1 MCISDMAQSATLLFA
16 VFTFVALA
24 AFLLLLYAWHAKPK
38 YKRRKKDSKK
48 LMSAGTLAL
57 LGFVLTLTSVFAPDL
72 LFHDESL
79 PFDYAELPEY
89 DGQPWI
95 VVNDDEP
102 YFLDEEMKPESYV
115 HYSSLDLFGRCGPA
129 DAVLSAD
136 TLPTEDRESIAEV
149 KPTGW
154 QSVRYDFV
162 DGESLYNRC
171 HLIAFSLCGAN
182 AEERN
187 LITGTRSMNINGMLD
202 NEMEV
207 LEYIRETGNHVRYRV
222 TPVFVGDELV
232 ARGVLMEAWSIEDAG
247 EGICYCIYA
256 YNVEPGVEIDYRDGS
271 NHAVN

>member
-1 MCISDMAQSATLLFA
+1 MCISDMVQTAALLFA
-16 VFTFVALA
+16 IFTLVTLS
-24 AFLLLLYAWHAKPK
+24 AFLMLLYRWYGLPR
-38 YKRRKKDSKK
+38 YKRRKKERKK
-48 LMSAGTLAL
+48 LMSAGSLAM
-57 LGFVLTLTSVFAPDL
+57 LGFVLTLTSVFSPDL
-72 LFHDESL
+72 LFHSENL
-79 PFDYAELPEY
+79 PFDYEQLPEY

-115 HYSSLDLFGRCGPA
+115 HFSELDLFGRCGTA
-129 DAVLSAD
+129 DAVLSDD
-136 TLPTEDRESIAEV
+136 TLATEDRESIYEV

-232 ARGVLMEAWSIEDAG
+232 ARGVLMEAYSIEDKG
-247 EGICYCIYA
+247 EGICWCIYA

-271 NHAVN
+271 NHAAE

>member
-1 MCISDMAQSATLLFA
+1 
-16 VFTFVALA
+16 
-24 AFLLLLYAWHAKPK
+24 
-38 YKRRKKDSKK
+38 
-48 LMSAGTLAL
+48 MSAGSLAL
-57 LGFVLTLTSVFAPDL
+57 LGFVLTLTSVFSPEL
-72 LFHDESL
+72 LFHSENL
-79 PFDYAELPEY
+79 PFEYEQIPEY

-95 VVNDDEP
+95 VVNDDGP

-115 HYSSLDLFGRCGPA
+115 HFSSLDLFGRCGTA
-129 DAVLSAD
+129 DAILSTD
-136 TLPTEDRESIAEV
+136 TLPTEDRESIYEV

-154 QSVRYDFV
+154 QSVQYDFV
-162 DGESLYNRC
+162 DGGSLYNRC

-187 LITGTRSMNINGMLD
+187 LITGTRSMNVNGMLD

-232 ARGVLMEAWSIEDAG
+232 ARGVLMEAYSIEDEG
-247 EGICYCIYA
+247 EGICWCIYA

-271 NHAVN
+271 NHAVE

>member
-1 MCISDMAQSATLLFA
+1 MRINDMVQASTFLLAIFTLVTLS
-16 VFTFVALA
+16 V
-24 AFLLLLYAWHAKPK
+24 FLLLLYRWHALPR
-38 YKRRKKDSKK
+38 YKRRKKERKK
-48 LMSAGTLAL
+48 VMSAGSLAL
-57 LGFVLTLTSVFAPDL
+57 LGFVLTLTSVFSPEL
-72 LFHDESL
+72 LFHSENL
-79 PFDYAELPEY
+79 PFEYEQIPEY

-95 VVNDDEP
+95 VINDDEP

-115 HYSSLDLFGRCGPA
+115 HFSSLDLFGRCGTA
-129 DAVLSAD
+129 DAILSTD
-136 TLPTEDRESIAEV
+136 TLPHEDRESIYEV

-154 QSVRYDFV
+154 QSVQYDFV
-162 DGESLYNRC
+162 DGGSLYNRC

-232 ARGVLMEAWSIEDAG
+232 ARGVLMEAYSIEDDG

-271 NHAVN
+271 NHAIE

>member
-1 MCISDMAQSATLLFA
+1 
-16 VFTFVALA
+16 
-24 AFLLLLYAWHAKPK
+24 
-38 YKRRKKDSKK
+38 
-48 LMSAGTLAL
+48 MSAGSLAL
-57 LGFVLTLTSVFAPDL
+57 LGFVLTLTSVFSPEL
-72 LFHDESL
+72 LFHSENL
-79 PFDYAELPEY
+79 PFESEQIPEY

-115 HYSSLDLFGRCGPA
+115 HFSSLDLFGRCGTA
-129 DAVLSAD
+129 DAILSTD
-136 TLPTEDRESIAEV
+136 TLPHEDRESIYEV

-154 QSVRYDFV
+154 QSVQYDFV
-162 DGESLYNRC
+162 DGGSLYNRC

-232 ARGVLMEAWSIEDAG
+232 ARGVLMEAYSIEDEG
-247 EGICYCIYA
+247 EGICWCIYA

-271 NHAVN
+271 NHAVE

>member
-1 MCISDMAQSATLLFA
+1 MNQSFTLLSA
-16 VFTFVALA
+16 SLTVVFLV
-24 AFLLLLYAWHAKPK
+24 AFLILLYAWHAKPR
-38 YKRRKKDSKK
+38 YKRRKKDTKK
-48 LMSAGTLAL
+48 LVSAGTLTL

-72 LFHDESL
+72 LFHDDNL
-79 PFDYAELPEY
+79 PFNYEELPEY

-102 YFLDEEMKPESYV
+102 YFLDEEMKLESYV
-115 HYSSLDLFGRCGPA
+115 EYSSLDLFGRCGTA
-129 DAVLSAD
+129 DAILSTD
-136 TLPTEDRESIAEV
+136 TLPTEERESIYEV

-187 LITGTRSMNINGMLD
+187 LITGTRSMNTNGMQDAEL
-202 NEMEV
+202 EV

-222 TPVFVGDELV
+222 TPVFVADELV
-232 ARGVLMEAWSIEDAG
+232 ARGVLMEAYSIEDDG
-247 EGICYCIYA
+247 EGICFCIYA

-271 NHAVN
+271 NHAVE

>member
-1 MCISDMAQSATLLFA
+1 MCISDMVQTAALLFA
-16 VFTFVALA
+16 IFTLVTLS
-24 AFLLLLYAWHAKPK
+24 AFLMLLYRWYGLPR
-38 YKRRKKDSKK
+38 YKRRKKERKK
-48 LMSAGTLAL
+48 LMSAGSLAM
-57 LGFVLTLTSVFAPDL
+57 LGFVLTLTSVFSPDL
-72 LFHDESL
+72 LFHSENL
-79 PFDYAELPEY
+79 PFDYEQLPEY

-115 HYSSLDLFGRCGPA
+115 HFSELDLFGRCGTA
-129 DAVLSAD
+129 DAILSTD
-136 TLPTEDRESIAEV
+136 TLPTEDRESIYEV

-232 ARGVLMEAWSIEDAG
+232 ARGVLMEAYSIEDKG
-247 EGICYCIYA
+247 EGICWCIYA

-271 NHAVN
+271 NHAAE

>member
-1 MCISDMAQSATLLFA
+1 
-16 VFTFVALA
+16 
-24 AFLLLLYAWHAKPK
+24 
-38 YKRRKKDSKK
+38 
-48 LMSAGTLAL
+48 MSAGSLAL
-57 LGFVLTLTSVFAPDL
+57 LGFVLTLTSVFSPEL
-72 LFHDESL
+72 LFHSENL
-79 PFDYAELPEY
+79 PFEYEQIPEY

-95 VVNDDEP
+95 VINDDEP

-115 HYSSLDLFGRCGPA
+115 HFSSLDLFERCGTA
-129 DAVLSAD
+129 DAILSTD
-136 TLPTEDRESIAEV
+136 TLPHEDRESIYEV

-154 QSVRYDFV
+154 QSVQYDFV
-162 DGESLYNRC
+162 DGGSLYNRC

-232 ARGVLMEAWSIEDAG
+232 ARGVLMEAYSIEDEG
-247 EGICYCIYA
+247 EGICWCIYA

-271 NHAVN
+271 NHAVE